1 MIVNL
6 INEFEI
12 FLRIERNYS
21 SFTIK
26 SYVSDVKEFRDF
38 LLEQNIFFNFINL
51 NKYDLA
57 RTFISNL
64 KIKKIQNVSILRKI
78 SSLRTFYNFLSER
91 YQVKNNIFKI
101 IKIKKIHNKLPKIIT
116 EEEIQLLFNSI
127 DLKNDLDYR
136 NYLILEILYS
146 CGLRVSELTKLKI
159 SDIYFNNSQIL
170 IYGKGRKNRYLP
182 LHKNLLKML
191 KYYINNIRNSIL
203 KNNFVNIK
211 ENFFLFL
218 NCRGNSLTERGIRFI
233 LKQISNKT
241 ENKIKISPHVLRHA
255 FATVLLNNGADL
267 RVVQELLGHSSLKT
281 TQIYTYVS
289 DNILKYNFLKKHP
302 RK

>member
-1 MIVNL
+1 MNL

-21 SFTIK
+21 PFTIK
-26 SYVSDVKEFRDF
+26 SYVSDVKEFRYF

>member
-1 MIVNL
+1 MNL